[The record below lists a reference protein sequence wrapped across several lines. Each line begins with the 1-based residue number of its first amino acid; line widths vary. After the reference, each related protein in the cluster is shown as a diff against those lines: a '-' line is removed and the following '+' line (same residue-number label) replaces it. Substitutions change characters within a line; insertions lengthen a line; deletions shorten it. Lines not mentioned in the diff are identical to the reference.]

1 MFFLLFLLDDRGIRI
16 RISDMRIREAQKQ
29 MDPMDPDSDPDP
41 QHCLHEFCVVAGC
54 PGAARQEV
62 RHGGEHQAG
71 PHEAEALAPA
81 GPDQGPPEA
90 AGHLHHVSVSFSL

>member
-1 MFFLLFLLDDRGIRI
+1 MG
-16 RISDMRIREAQKQ
+16 
-29 MDPMDPDSDPDP
+29 PDP
-41 QHCLHEFCVVAGC
+41 QHCLQFCGVAGG

-90 AGHLHHVSVSFSL
+90 AGHLHHVPVSFFSYRKWISDLLIRVSTGTVQYIANNLKNIENRI

>member
-1 MFFLLFLLDDRGIRI
+1 
-16 RISDMRIREAQKQ
+16 MRIREAQKH
-29 MDPMDPDSDPDP
+29 MDPMAPDP
-41 QHCLHEFCVVAGC
+41 QHCLQFCVVAGG

-71 PHEAEALAPA
+71 PHETEALAPA

-90 AGHLHHVSVSFSL
+90 AGHLHHVPVSFFSYRK